1 MSDEK
6 RIIAEYDNAVEAEI
20 AKGQLESAGIPSFVL
35 KDDAG
40 GIYPQLQYTNGVY
53 LVIRES
59 DYDEAH
65 TILSETE
72 PEQ

>member
-1 MSDEK
+1 MTNDK

-20 AKGQLESAGIPSFVL
+20 AKGQLESAGIPSFVF

-40 GIYPQLQYTNGVY
+40 GIYPQLQYASGVY
-53 LVIRES
+53 LVVRES

-65 TILSETE
+65 NILSEIE
-72 PEQ
+72 SEK